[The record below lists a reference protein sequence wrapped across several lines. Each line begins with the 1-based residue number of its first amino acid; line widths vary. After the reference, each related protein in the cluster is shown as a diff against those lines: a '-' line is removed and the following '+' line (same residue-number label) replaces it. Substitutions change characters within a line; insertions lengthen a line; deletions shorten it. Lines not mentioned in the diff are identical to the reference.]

1 MRFRRLQAE
10 VPAPL
15 RLLHGAMTVAI
26 AAAEDAADKI
36 QAVAVAKTGEAWAPL
51 DAHAA
56 AEAEAVA
63 AVPRGPAHDPVMAAV
78 SAARQFLLAAA
89 QAARLVEAEAATA
102 EAAKAVGKAACDN
115 LVEAWVQ
122 LDAHACATTCRAAS
136 EAAAAAAIAAGAAP
150 QQLIHGRDQ
159 LEECIFCFTS
169 EGPVLP
175 PDAAPRVRS

>member
-15 RLLHGAMTVAI
+15 RLLHGAMT
-26 AAAEDAADKI
+26 AALEAANDAARETL
-36 QAVAVAKTGEAWAPL
+36 AVMLAETGELWVPL
-51 DAHAA
+51 NAHAA

-63 AVPRGPAHDPVMAAV
+63 AVPRGPAHDTVMAAV
-78 SAARQFLLAAA
+78 DAARQFLLAADR
-89 QAARLVEAEAATA
+89 AARLVEAEAATA

-122 LDAHACATTCRAAS
+122 LDAHASAATGKAAA
-136 EAAAAAAIAAGAAP
+136 EAAAAAATAAEAA
-150 QQLIHGRDQ
+150 LKKLLEGRDQ
-159 LEECIFCFTS
+159 LEECIFTS

>member
-10 VPAPL
+10 VPEPL
-15 RLLHGAMTVAI
+15 RLVHGAMTAAI

-63 AVPRGPAHDPVMAAV
+63 AGVAV
-78 SAARQFLLAAA
+78 VVVVVLLAAN
-89 QAARLVEAEAATA
+89 QAARLVPAEAATA
-102 EAAKAVGKAACDN
+102 EAAKAVAKAACDN

-122 LDAHACATTCRAAS
+122 LDVHARAATGKAAA
-136 EAAAAAAIAAGAAP
+136 EAAAAAATAAEAAL
-150 QQLIHGRDQ
+150 QKLLEGRDQ
-159 LEECIFCFTS
+159 LEECIFWFTS

-175 PDAAPRVRS
+175 PDAAPQVRS